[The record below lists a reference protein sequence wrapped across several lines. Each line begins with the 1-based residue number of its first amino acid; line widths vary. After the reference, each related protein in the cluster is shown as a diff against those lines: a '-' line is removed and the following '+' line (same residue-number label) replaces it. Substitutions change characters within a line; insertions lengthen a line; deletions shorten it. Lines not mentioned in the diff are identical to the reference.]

1 MSEPQ
6 VYISHSHAN
15 ADREW
20 VRGFAESLKRYGV
33 KVWLDELQIPAGE
46 SLRDAIEEGLR
57 SSDIV
62 VYIVTPESL
71 KQPNLFF
78 EIGAAVGMGKRLV
91 AVLPRGLEPSVLPQ
105 PLRTRRFLFQES
117 PEKTAKE
124 LLEKSTVEEHPRGP
138 RGKKA

>member
-91 AVLPRGLEPSVLPQ
+91 AVLPRGLEPSVLP
-105 PLRTRRFLFQES
+105 
-117 PEKTAKE
+117 
-124 LLEKSTVEEHPRGP
+124 
-138 RGKKA
+138 